1 MSQPWISVV
10 GLTEAGLDALEPS
23 ARALV
28 DEAEVLIGGAR
39 HLAMVPDGHP
49 AARATWKTPL
59 ADTID
64 EIRGLEGRR
73 VCVLATGDPMSF
85 GIGVTL
91 ASEFG
96 ADALTVIPA
105 PGAFSLAAA
114 RLAWPLDRVD
124 CLTLHG
130 RPLDLLNLYLRPG
143 ARLLILSHDGGTPAQ
158 VAQRL
163 RERGFGP
170 SEITV
175 LEHMGGT
182 REARRAGTANG
193 WDDSPCADLNTIAVA
208 CVATGAATSLSR
220 APGLPDS
227 AFLHDGQLTKRVV
240 RAATLAALAP
250 QPRALLWDVGAG
262 CGSVAIEWMRAGGD
276 AIAVEAKVARVGM
289 TGHNAAA
296 LGTPLLRIVHGRVP
310 EALKDLPDPDAVF
323 IGGGITADGLA
334 ETCWERLA
342 RGGRLVANAVTAE
355 GEGRLFAL
363 NRRFGGEMSRIIVSN
378 LDPVGAF
385 HGWRPQMPVTQWMA
399 VKK

>member
-1 MSQPWISVV
+1 MSRPWIAVV
-10 GLTEAGLDALEPS
+10 GLTEAGLGALEPS

-39 HLAMVPDGHP
+39 HLAMVPEGHP
-49 AARATWKTPL
+49 AATATWKTPL

-91 ASEFG
+91 AREFG

-114 RLAWPLDRVD
+114 RLGWPLDRVD

-175 LEHMGGT
+175 LEHMGGA
-182 REARRAGTANG
+182 REARRAGTADA
-193 WDDSPCADLNTIAVA
+193 WDDTPCADLNTVAVA
-208 CVATGAATSLSR
+208 CQATEAAYSLSR
-220 APGLPDS
+220 APGLPDD
-227 AFLHDGQLTKRVV
+227 AFDHDGQLTKRAV

-250 QPRALLWDVGAG
+250 QPGALLWDVGAG
-262 CGSVAIEWMRAGGD
+262 CGSIAIEWARSGGEAVAIETKA
-276 AIAVEAKVARVGM
+276 ARVGM
-289 TGHNAAA
+289 IGRNAAA
-296 LGTPLLRIVHGRVP
+296 LGAPLLRVVHGVAPDVLNDLPTP
-310 EALKDLPDPDAVF
+310 EAVF
-323 IGGGITADGLA
+323 VGGGITVDGLA
-334 ETCWERLA
+334 ETCWDRLA

-355 GEGRLFAL
+355 GEGRLYAL
-363 NRRFGGEMSRIIVSN
+363 CRQYGGEMSRIAVSH
-378 LDPVGAF
+378 LDAVGGF
-385 HGWRPQMPVTQWMA
+385 HGWRPQMPVTQWVA
-399 VKK
+399 VKP